1 MSNTAIPSDH
11 ELLRLMAAGDEEAFA
26 TLYRRHQ
33 GQVYRFALL
42 MSGSPAQADD
52 VTQEVFLALMRSV
65 QRYDAS
71 RGPLAAFLYGIAR
84 HQVLR
89 CLQRERAYN
98 ALEEE
103 TENSATLT
111 PQGLLALEDPFAD
124 LVQSE
129 MIHAVRQAVLALP
142 ARYREV
148 IVLCDFQELSY
159 AEAALALDCAL
170 GTVSSRL
177 NRARAL
183 LADRLRATGKVEAA
197 EIGVSPLRCLV

>member
-1 MSNTAIPSDH
+1 MSNVTTPSDQ

-26 TLYRRHQ
+26 TLYRRHH
-33 GQVYRFALL
+33 GQLYRFALL
-42 MSGSPAQADD
+42 MSGSPALADD
-52 VTQEVFLALMRSV
+52 VTQEVFMVLMRGP
-65 QRYDAS
+65 QRYDVA
-71 RGPLAAFLYGIAR
+71 RGPLVAFLYGIAR
-84 HQVLR
+84 YQVLR
-89 CLQRERAYN
+89 CLRRESAYN

-103 TENSATLT
+103 TEDGETVIQQDLI
-111 PQGLLALEDPFAD
+111 ALDDPFAD

-183 LADRLRATGKVEAA
+183 LADRLRVLGKVEAA
-197 EIGVSPLRCLV
+197 QFGVSPLRCLV